1 MKKIIALLAAAVM
14 LFTSAALADDVSG
27 LSDDELRGLLENV
40 FEEMTRRGMDF
51 YEEVTQVQY
60 GTVEEQEGV
69 VDRLMEF
76 HYQWCANRTDGMLAM
91 CDPAW
96 KEQQED
102 PAAALAALLGDV
114 TPTGSLEITLLGRE
128 GKNKWKTSISSE
140 ADRHD
145 GEEPV
150 RVTWYPEMVRAD
162 DGQWYVDPRSL
173 EGYEIPAETA
183 VEDSTLL
190 FYVPEGGEKYHL
202 DQNCMAVAEKYKP
215 MQGMLTYADLD
226 SEAYKDLVPCAVC
239 GAPARGLAG
248 EDLEKAMRAP
258 GPADLPQEDW
268 DAAAAQLFQFFEH
281 WQANR
286 LDEMTEMCA
295 SDWKEKHEFPKT
307 ALFALLNNTAPVDSP
322 ELYYV
327 YGSGNECAY
336 MAAATVD
343 LHDGTAP
350 RRFRYCLVLKRE
362 ADGLWHIDPEG
373 LDTAVEWPEE
383 TVQTEEAAA
392 PETGA
397 VMEPLL
403 QFFLYWSR
411 NSVDDMLPLCVSD
424 WQAAEEDPRLA
435 LFVILANRT
444 PLSITPE
451 TVDGKPGDGEVTVIA
466 TAEIDRNN
474 GNGPAKYR
482 LEILMKQEAD
492 GSWRVDPRSLAVK
505 E

>member
-1 MKKIIALLAAAVM
+1 MKKIVALLAAAVM
-14 LFTSAALADDVSG
+14 LLMSAALAEDLSALTDDG
-27 LSDDELRGLLENV
+27 LRSLLENV
-40 FEEMTRRGMDF
+40 YDEMTGRGMDF
-51 YEEVTQVQY
+51 DAETSRVQY
-60 GTVEEQEGV
+60 GTAEDQEALS
-69 VDRLMEF
+69 DRLEAF
-76 HYQWCANRTDGMLAM
+76 TLAWCEKRTDDMLAL

-96 KEQQED
+96 TAQQED
-102 PAAALAALLGDV
+102 PKAALEAL
-114 TPTGSLEITLLGRE
+114 TGKWTLDGPLEFNFIARE
-128 GKNKWKTSISSE
+128 TKNKWHVSVASDMDS
-140 ADRHD
+140 HD
-145 GEEPV
+145 GQKPMKMTYLIDMN
-150 RVTWYPEMVRAD
+150 RGD
-162 DGQWYVDPRSL
+162 DGLWYVDPEFSVMADA
-173 EGYEIPAETA
+173 AE
-183 VEDSTLL
+183 ENSTLL

-226 SEAYKDLVPCAVC
+226 SVAYKDLVPCAVC

-248 EDLEKAMRAP
+248 EDLEKAMTASA
-258 GPADLPQEDW
+258 PADLPQEDW
-268 DAAAAQLFQFFEH
+268 DAAAARLFQFFEH

-307 ALFALLNNTAPVDSP
+307 ALFALLSNTAPVDSP

-336 MAAATVD
+336 MAAATVE
-343 LHDGTAP
+343 LHDGTTP